1 MRLEPRYPRLDV
13 ASGSRWDAALTAGA
27 GLFLILALYLLLP
40 WLPR

>member
-1 MRLEPRYPRLDV
+1 MHEPRYPRL
-13 ASGSRWDAALTAGA
+13 DAALTAGA